1 MAIMKPDDIDKLF
14 SELKNESRVKY
25 APQNIKPKHITLE
38 PGKYALDDVVVQTI
52 STSQLEY
59 DEQQR
64 TYFVH
69 CTPFQPFV
77 NDVIRYWDAI
87 AVPPLKLALVSAT
100 TNKVAIMHVSGVK
113 VTKQVMDMSTV
124 VSITLE
130 LDKESNTDDI
140 NSTGIRMKMN
150 VLGDDYEFSDELT
163 AITAKRVITK
173 QYKDAEAHSAAKRA
187 KEIEDQKKAEEEK
200 AMIYK
205 DVLSALAGLS
215 KTDSSLA
222 YADPNG
228 MISKF
233 LSVIKKI
240 DS

>member
-1 MAIMKPDDIDKLF
+1 MKPDDIDKLF

-25 APQNIKPKHITLE
+25 VPQNIKPKHIKLE
-38 PGKYALDDVVVQTI
+38 PGKYALSNVVVQTI

-77 NDVIRYWDAI
+77 NDIIRYWDAG
-87 AVPPLKLALVSAT
+87 AVCPLKLGLVSAT

-163 AITAKRVITK
+163 AKHVIAK
-173 QYKDAEAHSAAKRA
+173 QYKDAEAHSASKRA
-187 KEIEDQKKAEEEK
+187 KEFEDQKKAEEEK

-205 DVLSALAGLS
+205 EVLSALAGPS

-233 LSVIKKI
+233 LSGYKENRFLIKMF
-240 DS
+240 

>member
-1 MAIMKPDDIDKLF
+1 MKPDDIDKLF

-77 NDVIRYWDAI
+77 NNVIRYWDAI

-150 VLGDDYEFSDELT
+150 VLGDDYELDDLT
-163 AITAKRVITK
+163 TKRAIAK
-173 QYKDAEAHSAAKRA
+173 QYKDFAAHAVAKRT

-200 AMIYK
+200 VMSYK
-205 DVLSALAGLS
+205 TVLDTLTELS
-215 KTDSSLA
+215 KTDSSSEKL
-222 YADPNG
+222 DPNG

-240 DS
+240 DF

>member
-1 MAIMKPDDIDKLF
+1 MLRRDGQRDLPTADPALLVGGLDLDDMVAARHDDGG
-14 SELKNESRVKY
+14 RVD
-25 APQNIKPKHITLE
+25 ASGRDVLLD
-38 PGKYALDDVVVQTI
+38 ALGDVVVQTI

-77 NDVIRYWDAI
+77 NDVIRYWDAG
-87 AVPPLKLALVSAT
+87 VVRSLKLGLVSAT

-113 VTKQVMDMSTV
+113 VTKQVMDISTV

-163 AITAKRVITK
+163 AKRVIAK
-173 QYKDAEAHSAAKRA
+173 QYDDALAVAQRI
-187 KEIEDQKKAEEEK
+187 KEIEAQKKADAEK
-200 AMIYK
+200 ASRYK

-215 KTDSSLA
+215 KTDSSSEKL
-222 YADPNG
+222 DPNG
-228 MISKF
+228 MIGKF
-233 LSVIKKI
+233 LFRL
-240 DS
+240 

>member
-1 MAIMKPDDIDKLF
+1 MAIMKPDDIDELF
-14 SELKNESRVKY
+14 SELKKESLVKY

-38 PGKYALDDVVVQTI
+38 PGKYALGDVVVQTI

-77 NDVIRYWDAI
+77 NDVIRYWDAW
-87 AVPPLKLALVSAT
+87 PLKLGLVSAT

-150 VLGDDYEFSDELT
+150 VLGDDYEFSDD
-163 AITAKRVITK
+163 RPCGDVW
-173 QYKDAEAHSAAKRA
+173 Y
-187 KEIEDQKKAEEEK
+187 EI
-200 AMIYK
+200 
-205 DVLSALAGLS
+205 SW
-215 KTDSSLA
+215 
-222 YADPNG
+222 
-228 MISKF
+228 
-233 LSVIKKI
+233 
-240 DS
+240 